1 MQAPAPFNLRE
12 KLGLE
17 DVPGLKALSLLA
29 PEENSKAGQMQE
41 DVADDLSQVH
51 ATDHLLKPA

>member
-1 MQAPAPFNLRE
+1 MRASAPFNLRE

-17 DVPGLKALSLLA
+17 DVPGLEALDLLA
-29 PEENSKAGQMQE
+29 PEENSTAGQMQE
-41 DVADDLSQVH
+41 YVADNLPQVH

>member
-1 MQAPAPFNLRE
+1 MQVSEPFNLRE

-17 DVPGLKALSLLA
+17 NVPGLKTLGLLT

-41 DVADDLSQVH
+41 DMADDLPQVH

>member
-1 MQAPAPFNLRE
+1 MQVPAPFNLRE

-17 DVPGLKALSLLA
+17 NVPGLKALSLLT
-29 PEENSKAGQMQE
+29 PEENPKAGQMQE
-41 DVADDLSQVH
+41 DVSDDLPQVH